1 MRQIGAWLALT
12 LLRTR
17 LWFLRRDSFRLER
30 RIVKARRSQKG
41 SIYLI
46 DEGKD

>member
-1 MRQIGAWLALT
+1 MGQIGAWLAVT

-17 LWFLRRDSFRLER
+17 LWLLRRDSFRLER
-30 RIVKARRSQKG
+30 QLTKARRSQKH